1 MTDSLPE
8 LERRLGYRFKDVELL
23 TLALT
28 HRSCGSHNNE
38 RLEFLGDAILG
49 FVVAGELYRCYPD
62 AREDDLT
69 LMRIALVRKETLA
82 EVARELG
89 IGDHLL
95 LAPGVKRSAGFR
107 LDSILADA
115 LEGIIGSTYLDG
127 GMRSASALT
136 RRCLRSRLAM
146 AESIGRRKDPKT
158 RLQEFL
164 QGRSEPRPEYHVLN
178 AREHDHAER
187 FEVECW
193 VESRRLRSRG
203 IGSSRRAAE
212 QNAAEVALERLGADD
227 E

>member
-8 LERRLGYRFKDVELL
+8 LERKLGYRFKDNELL

-28 HRSCGSHNNE
+28 HRSVGSHNNE

-49 FVVAGELYRCYPD
+49 FVVAGELYRRYPD

-69 LMRIALVRKETLA
+69 LMRVALVRKETLA

-107 LDSILADA
+107 LDSILADS
-115 LEGIIGSTYLDG
+115 LESIIGATYLDG
-127 GMRSASALT
+127 GMRSTSALT
-136 RRCLRSRLAM
+136 RRCLRSRLETAQ
-146 AESIGRRKDPKT
+146 AVGTVKDPKT

-164 QGRSEPRPEYHVLN
+164 QGRAEARPEYRVLS

-193 VESRRLRSRG
+193 VESRRLRSVG
-203 IGSSRRAAE
+203 IGSSRRGAE
-212 QNAAEVALERLGADD
+212 QSAAEVALERLDAND